1 MAAVAKRGHGGGK
14 GAHSTAQMFRE
25 MERQGGAGGGS
36 NTIDVRSHRQKIMN
50 LRKMNEIIA
59 QELATETKL
68 AAVNN
73 SSTAAAKLATLREQ
87 KEMYQNKI
95 ATEKLRITE
104 MDTQLD
110 SMRKA
115 ILEKKKQIGGE
126 HAAAENHRSIQKRI
140 KVLEN
145 RLDKSLIRFN
155 EEQTRNNKLETQIK
169 NLRTEQQIAEKMHA
183 KLEKEL
189 ASKKDQMQ
197 TIIEEAE
204 EAFAAREAA
213 QEAIQQLKT
222 GAESE
227 QKQFE
232 NEWGQLDTMVQHD
245 RTQKRGFAPIGL
257 EDPEEEP
264 EDMEEQLKRQVVREH
279 WRIAF
284 EHAKQEVSLK
294 KVHLYEDAFA
304 RIKEVTGIQEVDE
317 LVESFIASEEQYN
330 SLVNLINALGL
341 EVQGVE
347 KEVQDIRRS
356 AQKIRSGAANN
367 IESLRLRVLEDLKDK
382 LDKSDAK
389 TQHFKDKH
397 SASASTISELI
408 PGVAQVFEMLGCK
421 EMASAGKIAGE
432 DLKAETFLKFCE
444 VIEEKALDK
453 LQTYAKNRADELG
466 MHVDQ
471 LLVSRPFTDT
481 GSAAVWDIVP
491 PTIDDDTILEE
502 DHEELVGG
510 SDVPLTR
517 TELEM
522 KARASVSKR
531 TGLMAADE

>member
-1 MAAVAKRGHGGGK
+1 M
-14 GAHSTAQMFRE
+14 
-25 MERQGGAGGGS
+25 
-36 NTIDVRSHRQKIMN
+36 
-50 LRKMNEIIA
+50 
-59 QELATETKL
+59 
-68 AAVNN
+68 
-73 SSTAAAKLATLREQ
+73 
-87 KEMYQNKI
+87 
-95 ATEKLRITE
+95 
-104 MDTQLD
+104 
-110 SMRKA
+110 
-115 ILEKKKQIGGE
+115 
-126 HAAAENHRSIQKRI
+126 
-140 KVLEN
+140 
-145 RLDKSLIRFN
+145 
-155 EEQTRNNKLETQIK
+155 
-169 NLRTEQQIAEKMHA
+169 
-183 KLEKEL
+183 
-189 ASKKDQMQ
+189 
-197 TIIEEAE
+197 
-204 EAFAAREAA
+204 
-213 QEAIQQLKT
+213 
-222 GAESE
+222 
-227 QKQFE
+227 
-232 NEWGQLDTMVQHD
+232 
-245 RTQKRGFAPIGL
+245 
-257 EDPEEEP
+257 
-264 EDMEEQLKRQVVREH
+264 
-279 WRIAF
+279 
-284 EHAKQEVSLK
+284 
-294 KVHLYEDAFA
+294 
-304 RIKEVTGIQEVDE
+304 TGIQEVDE

-421 EMASAGKIAGE
+421 EMASAGKLAGE
-432 DLKAETFLKFCE
+432 ELKAENFLKFCE
-444 VIEEKALDK
+444 VIEEKALGK